1 MAFLSSLINILS
13 GSVSWIFSF
22 LLSICLWFDGLI
34 YSLVSYSF
42 ELFMLLCQLNYNS
55 LYFAISPLLDRV
67 EAVIVV
73 IILFKVSVEL
83 IQCLINPDNLKKAG
97 PDLIKNIAIASII
110 IVSYNFVFGVVNELC
125 MLVVGTPDGY
135 EFTYLSSLAD
145 VSSEQDDGLIM
156 RFLFGSDSSENG
168 NVGDYLA
175 YKTVT
180 MFLYDSDGGNQSVLN
195 AISTSSGEYDF
206 TRLTS
211 LPIRSGK
218 IEYKYP
224 VVSGIMGLYLVYSF
238 VSISIQIGVR
248 MFKLLVLQ
256 MLTPIAAISII
267 GGGTKAKSWSNY
279 LSATISTFMELF
291 IRMFTTLLTVCLIL
305 LFFENVD
312 EFFGSNNLGTGMTEF
327 FIIAILIVACLRLGK
342 AIPELI
348 DKVLGTKMAGQN
360 NSLGKIASSVIGGG
374 IGLGV
379 GAITGVA
386 AGVRSGAGWGTI
398 GTGLTGAMSGLA
410 SGIKGNSVADKVKN
424 ISGIRG
430 TNMQRAQDIVARG
443 GYGMAALGGIESIVG
458 TGNKQDRQI
467 AALDKQSEALEA
479 YNEAATAAVKDN
491 KLTDY
496 TKGKDYTYKYKD
508 SNGAEH
514 QGEYNK
520 GYLDVK
526 FGDNQDAFVENM
538 LKYDQ
543 QYIQAQTAL
552 DVAQESGDEGRI
564 ATARANLQTA
574 RVVAEDAAK
583 DIYKN
588 ATNHYASNDDIAS
601 AARRKYNKSAGHEI
615 DNNIDYKAE
624 KTSIANKKRAITSQ
638 DSYKRTHGA
647 KPKK

>member
-267 GGGTKAKSWSNY
+267 GGGTKAKSWSSY
-279 LSATISTFMELF
+279 LSTTVSTFMELF

-312 EFFGSNNLGTGMTEF
+312 EFFGSNNLGTGMTKF

-360 NSLGKIASSVIGGG
+360 SNFGKVLGGIVGGG

-379 GAITGVA
+379 GAVTGVA

-443 GYGMAALGGIESIVG
+443 GYGMAALGGIESFIG

-479 YNEAATAAVKDN
+479 YNEAAIAAVKDN
-491 KLTDY
+491 KIDDY
-496 TKGKDYTYKYKD
+496 KSNMSDDTKARYT
-508 SNGAEH
+508 
-514 QGEYNK
+514 GEYTE
-520 GYLDVK
+520 VK

-543 QYIQAQTAL
+543 QYIKYQAAL
-552 DVAQESGDEGRI
+552 DVAQKSGDEDCI

-574 RVVAEDAAK
+574 RVEGENAAK

-588 ATNHYASNDDIAS
+588 ATNHYAGEDAVAS

-624 KTSIANKKRAITSQ
+624 KTSISNRKRAITSQ
-638 DSYKRTHGA
+638 DSYKRTHGS
-647 KPKK
+647 KPNK